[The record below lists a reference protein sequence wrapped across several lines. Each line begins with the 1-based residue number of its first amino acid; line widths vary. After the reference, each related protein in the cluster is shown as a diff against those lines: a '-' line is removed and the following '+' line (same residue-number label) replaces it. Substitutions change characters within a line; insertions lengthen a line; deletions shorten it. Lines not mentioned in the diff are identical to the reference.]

1 MAIWP
6 INFDQMTKLFLANYD
21 LCNKVL
27 IDVDNMARKSLIESS
42 DHFDEIVER
51 LSRNETGKDVS
62 EWLKNTYNEE
72 ISPRTLNRYKATKIN
87 MEARVEAELNKRAQ
101 KKKELDKKRK
111 SEKLKA
117 EKEQSKKLDN
127 ATNKVVQSTTDIE
140 ENIKT
145 VSETIADNMQGV
157 AKVAAEFPSMFEKAK
172 KDARDPESNVTSKDV
187 ARLALDAN
195 KLYNDYFKDTS
206 PDVEVNVNNE
216 IIGLSDSIEASRQKY
231 VKWKE
236 EQLQKKE

>member
-1 MAIWP
+1 
-6 INFDQMTKLFLANYD
+6 
-21 LCNKVL
+21 
-27 IDVDNMARKSLIESS
+27 MARRNLIESS

-62 EWLKNTYNEE
+62 EWLKNEYGEE
-72 ISPRTLNRYKATKIN
+72 ISPRTLNRYKSTKIK
-87 MEARVEAELNKRAQ
+87 METRVEAELNRRAQ
-101 KKKELDKKRK
+101 KKKEKQKKR
-111 SEKLKA
+111 EA
-117 EKEQSKKLDN
+117 EKRKAKKAKSKKLDD
-127 ATNKVVQSTTDIE
+127 ATDSVVQNKADELEVIQEENQKREDLKESAE
-140 ENIKT
+140 ENIRT

-172 KDARDPESNVTSKDV
+172 MDARDPDSNVTSKDV

-195 KLYNDYFKDTS
+195 KLYIDYFKDTG

-216 IIGLSDSIEASRQKY
+216 VIGLSDSIEASRQKY

-236 EQLQKKE
+236 EQIKKKE

>member
-1 MAIWP
+1 
-6 INFDQMTKLFLANYD
+6 
-21 LCNKVL
+21 
-27 IDVDNMARKSLIESS
+27 MARRNLIESS

-62 EWLKNTYNEE
+62 EWLKNTYDED
-72 ISPRTLNRYKATKIN
+72 ISPRTLNRYKSTKIK
-87 MEARVEAELNKRAQ
+87 METRVEAELNKRAQ
-101 KKKELDKKRK
+101 KKKAKQKKR
-111 SEKLKA
+111 EA
-117 EKEQSKKLDN
+117 EKREEKRKEEQLKSKKLDN
-127 ATNKVVQSTTDIE
+127 ATNRIVQDKADELEVILEENERREELKESAE

-172 KDARDPESNVTSKDV
+172 KEARDPESNVTSKDV

-216 IIGLSDSIEASRQKY
+216 VIGLSDSIEASRQKY

-236 EQLQKKE
+236 EQSQKKE

>member
-1 MAIWP
+1 
-6 INFDQMTKLFLANYD
+6 
-21 LCNKVL
+21 
-27 IDVDNMARKSLIESS
+27 MARKSLIESS

-87 MEARVEAELNKRAQ
+87 MEARVEAELNRRAEKKRELQ
-101 KKKELDKKRK
+101 EKKKA
-111 SEKLKA
+111 EKLKA
-117 EKEQSKKLDN
+117 EKEQSEKLDN
-127 ATNKVVQSTTDIE
+127 ATSAVVQSTTDVE
-140 ENIKT
+140 ETIRT
-145 VSETIADNMQGV
+145 VSETIADNMRGV
-157 AKVAAEFPSMFEKAK
+157 AKVAAEFPGIFEKAK

-195 KLYNDYFKDTS
+195 KLFNDYFKDTG

-216 IIGLSDSIEASRQKY
+216 VIGLSDSIEASRQKY

-236 EQLQKKE
+236 EQLKKKE

>member
-1 MAIWP
+1 
-6 INFDQMTKLFLANYD
+6 
-21 LCNKVL
+21 
-27 IDVDNMARKSLIESS
+27 MARRNLIESS

-62 EWLKNTYNEE
+62 EWLENTYNEK

-101 KKKELDKKRK
+101 RRKELEAKREA
-111 SEKLKA
+111 EKLKRK
-117 EKEQSKKLDN
+117 KEQSDKLDKS
-127 ATNKVVQSTTDIE
+127 TDSVVQDKADEIEVLQRENQKREELKESAE

-157 AKVAAEFPSMFEKAK
+157 AKVAAEFPSIFKKAK
-172 KDARDPESNVTSKDV
+172 MDARDPDSNVTSKDV

-195 KLYNDYFKDTS
+195 KLYNDYFKDTEPS
-206 PDVEVNVNNE
+206 VEVNVNNNT
-216 IIGLSDSIEASRQKY
+216 ISLSDSIEQSRQEY
-231 VKWKE
+231 LKE
-236 EQLQKKE
+236 KEAKE

>member
-1 MAIWP
+1 
-6 INFDQMTKLFLANYD
+6 MTKLFLANYD

-157 AKVAAEFPSMFEKAK
+157 AKVAAEFPSRFEEAK
-172 KDARDPESNVTSKDV
+172 RDARDPDSNVTSKDV

>member
-1 MAIWP
+1 
-6 INFDQMTKLFLANYD
+6 
-21 LCNKVL
+21 
-27 IDVDNMARKSLIESS
+27 MARKNLIESS

-51 LSRNETGKDVS
+51 LARDESGASVS
-62 EWLKNTYNEE
+62 AWLKNTYDEH
-72 ISPRTLNRYKATKIN
+72 ISPRTLNRYKAQKIK
-87 MEARVEAELNKRAQ
+87 MESRVEAELNRRAEI
-101 KKKELDKKRK
+101 KKEDAERKKLQQENH
-111 SEKLKA
+111 EKLGDVSDEA
-117 EKEQSKKLDN
+117 IQRQLDIDE
-127 ATNKVVQSTTDIE
+127 AAE

-195 KLYNDYFKDTS
+195 KLYIDYFKDTG

-216 IIGLSDSIEASRQKY
+216 VIGLSDSIEASRQKY

-236 EQLQKKE
+236 EQSQKKE

>member
-1 MAIWP
+1 
-6 INFDQMTKLFLANYD
+6 MTKLFLANYD

>member
-1 MAIWP
+1 MAISSG
-6 INFDQMTKLFLANYD
+6 QLVKLVLANYD

-127 ATNKVVQSTTDIE
+127 ATSKVVQSTTDIE

-172 KDARDPESNVTSKDV
+172 KDARDPDSNVTSKDV

-216 IIGLSDSIEASRQKY
+216 VIGLSDSIEASRQKY